1 MSMLP
6 NSIEVVTLFVED
18 IGEAKAFYQKVFAP
32 EVVYQDDVSS
42 VLKFSGAMINLL
54 QARQAPQLVEPSP
67 VASFGSGARVLFT
80 IKVDDVDAVCAALRG
95 LGVVLLNGPV
105 DRPWGRRTAAFAD
118 PSGHVWE
125 VAQEL
130 GRAAPKAGE

>member
-67 VASFGSGARVLFT
+67 VARLVQARAFCSRSRSMTWTPFARRCAVL
-80 IKVDDVDAVCAALRG
+80 A
-95 LGVVLLNGPV
+95 
-105 DRPWGRRTAAFAD
+105 
-118 PSGHVWE
+118 
-125 VAQEL
+125 
-130 GRAAPKAGE
+130 